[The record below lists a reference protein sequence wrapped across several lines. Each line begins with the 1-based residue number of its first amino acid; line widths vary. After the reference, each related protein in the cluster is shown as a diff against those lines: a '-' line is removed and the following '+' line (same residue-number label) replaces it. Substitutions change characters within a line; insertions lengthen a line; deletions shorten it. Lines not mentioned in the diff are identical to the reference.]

1 MNLAITGLLANFKV
15 LILYEKNYF
24 FNLGFWFGGINGCSK
39 VEKESK
45 EAILSTLKDPDS
57 AQFQNIKGYCG
68 EVNSKNSYRG
78 YSICNNLGS
87 TLHSK

>member
-1 MNLAITGLLANFKV
+1 MKKIIFLSLVLGLV
-15 LILYEKNYF
+15 
-24 FNLGFWFGGINGCSK
+24 GINGCSK

-68 EVNSKNSYRG
+68 V
-78 YSICNNLGS
+78 SIRL
-87 TLHSK
+87 TQPYQAIL

>member
-1 MNLAITGLLANFKV
+1 
-15 LILYEKNYF
+15 
-24 FNLGFWFGGINGCSK
+24 

-68 EVNSKNSYRG
+68 EVNSKNSYGG

>member
-1 MNLAITGLLANFKV
+1 MRIVEKDYFLSLVLGLV
-15 LILYEKNYF
+15 
-24 FNLGFWFGGINGCSK
+24 GINGCSK

-68 EVNSKNSYRG
+68 EVNSKNSYGG